1 MTKIKGWTA
10 HGPDQKLELFDFDLG
25 PLGPEEVEID
35 VEHCGICH
43 ADLSMIKNDWGMA
56 QYPLIPGHEVVGKIS
71 ALGSHAKNLLVGQRV
86 GVGWNALCCMH
97 CNECMTGQHN
107 LCDKAM
113 PTMVGRHGGYADKIR
128 LHWAWAVPLPD
139 GLGSA
144 DIGPL
149 MCGGIAVFAP
159 FLVFNIKPTAHVGV
173 VGVGGLGHLGIK
185 FAKAWGCEV
194 TAFTSHPEKAKDAL
208 QFGAHQVVSSHDS
221 TALAKL
227 ANSLDLLLVTSDVSL
242 DWQAYMKALKPNGR
256 LHILGA
262 VPEPLSIFAFDLIFG
277 QKNVSGSPTGSP
289 PMLSAMLEFAARH
302 AIKPQVEHFPMSKVN
317 EALAHLEHGKAR
329 YRVVLDNDFA

>member
-1 MTKIKGWTA
+1 
-10 HGPDQKLELFDFDLG
+10 
-25 PLGPEEVEID
+25 
-35 VEHCGICH
+35 
-43 ADLSMIKNDWGMA
+43 MA
-56 QYPLIPGHEVVGKIS
+56 
-71 ALGSHAKNLLVGQRV
+71 
-86 GVGWNALCCMH
+86 
-97 CNECMTGQHN
+97 
-107 LCDKAM
+107 
-113 PTMVGRHGGYADKIR
+113 
-128 LHWAWAVPLPD
+128 LPVQ
-139 GLGSA
+139 

-159 FLVFNIKPTAHVGV
+159 FLVFNIKPTSHVGI
-173 VGVGGLGHLGIK
+173 VGVGGLGHLGVK

-227 ANSLDLLLVTSDVSL
+227 AGSLDLLLVTSDVSL

-256 LHILGA
+256 LHVLGA
-262 VPEPLSIFAFDLIFG
+262 VPEPLSISAFDLIFG

-289 PMLSAMLEFAARH
+289 PMLSAMLDFAARH